1 MERLLTAVGAA
12 VINDE
17 VDLVKQRKEYEYPIL
32 SMSVCEYAAPKIIPL
47 LDIVRPLKISC
58 NKIKVPC
65 FRGSTGRRGSP

>member
-17 VDLVKQRKEYEYPIL
+17 VDPIL

-47 LDIVRPLKISC
+47 LDIVRPVAFAGPLGVEDRHSI
-58 NKIKVPC
+58 V
-65 FRGSTGRRGSP
+65 GDLYQLAHAEY